1 MCMYLRVLSKDH
13 LIIIAGPSGMV
24 RRTSS
29 SKMYHMLTVEAPITK
44 VIHILMAAKENS
56 PLYIAQALDKVNGKI
71 LWYSDDI
78 SEQLFGF
85 SSRADFKTVLI
96 KAVFNGR
103 FPEDNGLRYRR
114 YTLRYAW
121 YVNALPI

>member
-1 MCMYLRVLSKDH
+1 MECENVDVSLGT

-56 PLYIAQALDKVNGKI
+56 PLYIAQALDKVHIKRKC
-71 LWYSDDI
+71 DD
-78 SEQLFGF
+78 
-85 SSRADFKTVLI
+85 
-96 KAVFNGR
+96 
-103 FPEDNGLRYRR
+103 
-114 YTLRYAW
+114 
-121 YVNALPI
+121 

>member
-1 MCMYLRVLSKDH
+1 MECENVYVWVSSGSLRT

-56 PLYIAQALDKVNGKI
+56 PLYIAQALDKVIEKSVI
-71 LWYSDDI
+71 
-78 SEQLFGF
+78 F
-85 SSRADFKTVLI
+85 R
-96 KAVFNGR
+96 
-103 FPEDNGLRYRR
+103 
-114 YTLRYAW
+114 
-121 YVNALPI
+121 